1 VPSIRNQRPVQEQ
14 SNRNLQREQVLV
26 IRNRI
31 RRYRRFRV
39 VLKTNHIRHHRKQ
52 GPPEQSNRNR
62 PLVPEQNIRNRLQVQ
77 LRSRKM
83 MQQGRSSCLHRK
95 SACRCR
101 RIRSRRFCQQFYPS
115 IRRHIHN
122 SVLSE
127 LRKTS
132 IQLGQACGPKVRNRS
147 WCRS

>member
-1 VPSIRNQRPVQEQ
+1 V
-14 SNRNLQREQVLV
+14 
-26 IRNRI
+26 
-31 RRYRRFRV
+31 
-39 VLKTNHIRHHRKQ
+39 
-52 GPPEQSNRNR
+52 
-62 PLVPEQNIRNRLQVQ
+62 QNIRNQQQVQ
-77 LRSRKM
+77 EIRNRNHHCQRFREACSSSRIRRRKLKRQALRNHNLLQEQHHNHKKM
-83 MQQGRSSCLHRK
+83 QLGRSSCLHRK